1 MRPPSGKVGITSSL
15 RGSVATVAI
24 PKIGV
29 RVKITVIPSL
39 WRRISKKGGLLRSER
54 YSNIKSVCFAF
65 PGVCSP
71 VEAGEVARTAC
82 RRRGDQPRGLHFVRD
97 DNRTLFT

>member
-29 RVKITVIPSL
+29 RVKIYRHSEPLAKNLPEGGGYCGVNVIVISSPYVL
-39 WRRISKKGGLLRSER
+39 PFRVYAHPLKRERWR
-54 YSNIKSVCFAF
+54 A
-65 PGVCSP
+65 
-71 VEAGEVARTAC
+71 
-82 RRRGDQPRGLHFVRD
+82 
-97 DNRTLFT
+97 

>member
-29 RVKITVIPSL
+29 GVKIYRHSEPLAKNLPEGLVYCGVNVIV
-39 WRRISKKGGLLRSER
+39 ISSPYVLPFRVYAHPLKRER
-54 YSNIKSVCFAF
+54 WHA
-65 PGVCSP
+65 
-71 VEAGEVARTAC
+71 
-82 RRRGDQPRGLHFVRD
+82 
-97 DNRTLFT
+97 